1 MGKLLKFW
9 IPYEVRVLH
18 IGSGQLAC
26 LGVPVLNTVL
36 RKPGLHVLWAD
47 EVPATRRTA
56 RRLVGSILGGLI
68 RGVKER
74 KYRSDCPVLEHFLQI
89 VAPQ

>member
-1 MGKLLKFW
+1 MVIEGKVGELLKFW

-36 RKPGLHVLWAD
+36 RKPGLHV
-47 EVPATRRTA
+47 
-56 RRLVGSILGGLI
+56 
-68 RGVKER
+68 
-74 KYRSDCPVLEHFLQI
+74 F
-89 VAPQ
+89 